1 MRVTWSGYLGW
12 GRKRGVGRVWRKKG
26 VSPQRPFC
34 DTLMFRVREERGIK
48 QEPRWLA
55 SRWLELL
62 PEPQRFLEEESSLNS
77 RSPLTELSGNALTL
91 SPWGRQT
98 DRQTDQVS
106 LLHSTLPQSLTS
118 SRVPCWGVSCIPTN
132 TMLHRI
138 KHHLHHT
145 LQCL

>member
-1 MRVTWSGYLGW
+1 MILESHGLVIWDGGERE
-12 GRKRGVGRVWRKKG
+12 GVGRVWRKKG

-34 DTLMFRVREERGIK
+34 DTLMVRAREERGTK

-55 SRWLELL
+55 SRWLERL
-62 PEPQRFLEEESSLNS
+62 PEPQRLLEEESSLNS

-98 DRQTDQVS
+98 DRFPSS
-106 LLHSTLPQSLTS
+106 LHFAPELTT

-138 KHHLHHT
+138 KHHHHHT